1 MKQFN
6 WEEFKDE
13 NNKIAVHCKTEDEAK
28 DFCRKMHEHDIRW
41 VDAEFTYY
49 DVYTKETCYT
59 CAGYSYSNF
68 CKGAEYKILEWSDYM
83 KNEFTKAD
91 LKDGMV
97 VEERNKSKYI
107 VLGDRVLNND
117 GYNRLKG
124 YGNDLTDIQYSR
136 NFDIIRVFKVKNNSV
151 NSFEHIFKDENLE
164 LIWERNEI
172 KHMTV
177 DEIREKL
184 EELTGEK
191 IEVEPS
197 MEEMVGGIRLY
208 CHNKA
213 CSSCIINSECSDG
226 DFVEMSKEELKECYE
241 KILNFGDKVNNKH
254 RI

>member
-1 MKQFN
+1 MKEFN
-6 WEEFKDE
+6 WDKFINF
-13 NNKIAVHCKTEDEAK
+13 NNKIAVHCKTEKEAK
-28 DFCRKMHEHDIRW
+28 DFCKHMSEQGIVW
-41 VDAEFTYY
+41 VTTY
-49 DVYTKETCYT
+49 DKHRESTCYT
-59 CAGYSYSNF
+59 GLGICIGYNS
-68 CKGAEYKILEWSDYM
+68 CKYYGYKILEWSDYM

-197 MEEMVGGIRLY
+197 IEEKYYKIDKY
-208 CHNKA
+208 CDGKL
-213 CSSCIINSECSDG
+213 CSDCCLYDG
-226 DFVEMSKEELKECYE
+226 RCTWECDVDNKRNIEECYE
-241 KILNFGDKVNNKH
+241 KI
-254 RI
+254 IE